1 MLLNLQHDFMDR
13 HRQFL
18 QCVAQDP
25 VFRHRPPT
33 FAESATTR
41 SDLLPSLRNAT
52 EATVIARAFISTFS
66 IGNNQANLYL
76 RGHEEDAVKFLTLC
90 LLMLSMYFGGGDYNI
105 ATLHDLFGYELE
117 RSDISTIDH
126 ICSSIGTG
134 YQGLRML
141 LRDNDVLVAPTFNKG
156 LATPT
161 NLRRIPDGAKPYEHL
176 RSEGQRGFTPEEDE
190 TLEAYRRYRIC
201 KRTSG
206 LAAAQACRALTAPW
220 EPLFQGWQR
229 EADALAQAP
238 KATSDT
244 ASLLERLERTDAQ
257 NPQSA
262 TDALEHVD
270 LFERAMLYG
279 LSEAACNMD
288 APRADRMYYENLI
301 AAYLHADT
309 AA

>member
-13 HRQFL
+13 QQQFL
-18 QCVAQDP
+18 RCIAQDP
-25 VFRHRPPT
+25 VFRHPPT
-33 FAESATTR
+33 CADNGTTR
-41 SDLLPSLRNAT
+41 CDLLPSPRNT
-52 EATVIARAFISTFS
+52 DEATVIARAFISTFS

-76 RGHEEDAVKFLTLC
+76 RGHEEDAVSFLTLC

-117 RSDISTIDH
+117 RSNTSTIDH
-126 ICSSIGTG
+126 ICASIGTG

-141 LRDNDVLVAPTFNKG
+141 LRDDGGLVAPTFNKG

-161 NLRRIPDGAKPYEHL
+161 NLRRIPDGAKPYKHL
-176 RSEGQRGFTPEEDE
+176 RAEGQRGFTTEEDE

-238 KATSDT
+238 GATSD
-244 ASLLERLERTDAQ
+244 AADLLERLERTGAPC
-257 NPQSA
+257 PQSE
-262 TDALEHVD
+262 TNALKHVD
-270 LFERAMLYG
+270 LFERAMLCG

-288 APRADRMYYENLI
+288 APRADRMYYESLI
-301 AAYLHADT
+301 ATYLHTGAT
-309 AA
+309 A